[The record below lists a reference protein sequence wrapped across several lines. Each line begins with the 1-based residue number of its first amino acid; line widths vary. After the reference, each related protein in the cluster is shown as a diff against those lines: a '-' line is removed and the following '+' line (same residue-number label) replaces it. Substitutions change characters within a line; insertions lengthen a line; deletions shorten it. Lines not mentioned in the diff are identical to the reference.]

1 MSNYE
6 IYQDNKDQWRWRL
19 RADNGE
25 IVAASE
31 AYTREED
38 ALRGAADAKRVSDE
52 ADVGDE

>member
-19 RADNGE
+19 RANNGE

-38 ALRGAADAKRVSDE
+38 ALRADAKRVSDE
-52 ADVGDE
+52 ADVDN

>member
-6 IYQDNKDQWRWRL
+6 VYQDNKDQWRWRL